1 MSEKRIRI
9 RRGGEQ
15 VDTPTSED
23 APDNAVTQAEIPTLP
38 PSDEYA
44 RTVADYM
51 RDVRDWPVADTS
63 RVNTS
68 QEVVI
73 EYDMRDRTYT
83 VRIPRLHVRI
93 SRELV
98 ERRFQYGREDVRDM
112 MYEEIMRHVGVYVQ
126 DSLQRIRLP

>member
-9 RRGGEQ
+9 RRGGGQ
-15 VDTPTSED
+15 VDTPTSEE
-23 APDNAVTQAEIPTLP
+23 APDNAVTQAEIPTLS

-51 RDVRDWPVADTS
+51 RDVRDRPVADTS
-63 RVNTS
+63 RVSTF

-73 EYDMRDRTYT
+73 EYDMRGRTYT
-83 VRIPRLHVRI
+83 VRIPTLYVML
-93 SRELV
+93 SRELI
-98 ERRFQYGREDVRDM
+98 EQRFQYGREDVRDM
-112 MYEEIMRHVGVYVQ
+112 MYEEIMRHVGTYVR